1 MLLITETSQ
10 EGMKTIKETNH
21 DGSPEYYIQGIFM
34 QADKQNKNGRIYPK
48 EILMKEA
55 KRYDEEYVQKKRA
68 LGELGH
74 PEGPT
79 INLDR
84 VCHNITEL
92 WNEGSDVYGKA
103 KILDTPMGN
112 IVKNLL
118 DGGCELGV
126 STRGMGSLKSRK
138 GINEVQDDFSLA
150 AVDCVADPSA
160 PDAYVQGIMEGKEW
174 VWDNGILK
182 CREIESHKELIERA
196 HTREDRESAILH
208 AFRGLMKG

>member
-1 MLLITETSQ
+1 MLLITETNL

-21 DGSPEYYIQGIFM
+21 DGTPEYFIQGIFM
-34 QADKQNKNGRIYPK
+34 QADKQNKNGRVYPRRT
-48 EILMKEA
+48 LTKEA
-55 KRYDEEYVQKKRA
+55 QRYDEEFVQKKRA

-79 INLDR
+79 VNLDR
-84 VCHNITEL
+84 VCHIITEL
-92 WNEGSDVYGKA
+92 AIDGSDIYGKA

-126 STRGMGSLKSRK
+126 STRGMGSLKSK
-138 GINEVQDDFSLA
+138 NGINEVQDDFSLA

-182 CREIESHKELIERA
+182 CREIESHKNLIETA
-196 HTREDRESAILH
+196 HTKEDRERAILQ
-208 AFRGLMKG
+208 AFQSLMKG